1 MPSAH
6 AFAAPTRVTNAS
18 EAPGLFACGAQST
31 RSALRAW
38 ACVALV
44 ACLLSPS
51 AFAAK
56 PKKSK
61 TPTNKSDLAA
71 KSYRNDLRVREAA
84 RQIAERQGLS
94 LGWVRTTLAQ
104 AQKLPEVV
112 RAASP
117 VADPGVRNWD
127 AYRRRVLDPV
137 RIQAGVRFWQANAAT
152 LARAQ
157 QQSGVDAGTIVG
169 ILGAETLY
177 GQRMGKYRVLD
188 ALATLAFDFPPQH
201 PKAAGRSAYFL
212 QELEAFLL
220 WSRQTGRDPLTVRGS
235 YAGAMGMAQFMP
247 SSWQKYAVDF
257 DGDGRIDLFGS
268 SADAI
273 GSVANYLAAFG
284 WTSGMPTHFL
294 VALDMARADLPALL
308 EKDIVPSMTPAQMQA
323 RGALLPA
330 AALAHSGLLA
340 LVELPQGLGANPSY
354 VVGTDNFYTVTR
366 YNWSSFYALSVIELG
381 QAVQANLPAPKTPD

>member
-6 AFAAPTRVTNAS
+6 AFAAPSHVTDPS
-18 EAPGLFACGAQST
+18 KAPGPLACRAPSA

-61 TPTNKSDLAA
+61 TPTNKSALAA

-284 WTSGMPTHFL
+284 WTSGMPTHFS

>member
-1 MPSAH
+1 
-6 AFAAPTRVTNAS
+6 
-18 EAPGLFACGAQST
+18 
-31 RSALRAW
+31 
-38 ACVALV
+38 VALV

-61 TPTNKSDLAA
+61 TPTNKSALAA

-84 RQIAERQGLS
+84 RQIAARQGLS

-284 WTSGMPTHFL
+284 WTSGMPTHFS

>member
-1 MPSAH
+1 MSFAPALSASP
-6 AFAAPTRVTNAS
+6 ARA
-18 EAPGLFACGAQST
+18 
-31 RSALRAW
+31 ALRAW
-38 ACVALV
+38 ICLALA

-56 PKKSK
+56 PKKNKTAASK
-61 TPTNKSDLAA
+61 NAVAA

-94 LGWVRTTLAQ
+94 AAWVRATLAQ
-104 AQKLPEVV
+104 AQKLPEVI

-137 RIQAGVRFWQANAAT
+137 RIQAGVRFWQANATT

-188 ALATLAFDFPPQH
+188 ALATLAFDFPTQH

-220 WSRQTGRDPLTVRGS
+220 WSHQTGRDPLTVRGS
-235 YAGAMGMAQFMP
+235 YAG
-247 SSWQKYAVDF
+247 
-257 DGDGRIDLFGS
+257 
-268 SADAI
+268 
-273 GSVANYLAAFG
+273 
-284 WTSGMPTHFL
+284 
-294 VALDMARADLPALL
+294 
-308 EKDIVPSMTPAQMQA
+308 
-323 RGALLPA
+323 
-330 AALAHSGLLA
+330 
-340 LVELPQGLGANPSY
+340 
-354 VVGTDNFYTVTR
+354 
-366 YNWSSFYALSVIELG
+366 
-381 QAVQANLPAPKTPD
+381 

>member
-1 MPSAH
+1 MPT
-6 AFAAPTRVTNAS
+6 APALPVLRA
-18 EAPGLFACGAQST
+18 
-31 RSALRAW
+31 RSALRAC
-38 ACVALV
+38 ACVALA

-56 PKKSK
+56 PKKSNIPV
-61 TPTNKSDLAA
+61 TQSAVAA
-71 KSYRNDLRVREAA
+71 KSYRKDPRVREAA

-94 LGWVRTTLAQ
+94 VAWVRATLAQ

-127 AYRRRVLDPV
+127 AYRRHVLDAQ

-152 LARAQ
+152 LARAE
-157 QQSGVDAGTIVG
+157 QQSGVDASVLVG
-169 ILGAETLY
+169 ILGAETRF
-177 GQRMGKYRVLD
+177 GQRMGKFRVLD
-188 ALATLAFDFPPQH
+188 ALSTLAFDFPAQH
-201 PKAAGRSAYFL
+201 PRAAARSAYFL
-212 QELEAFLL
+212 QELEAFLQ
-220 WSRQTGRDPLTVRGS
+220 WSRHTGRDPLSVRGS

-284 WTSGMPTHFL
+284 WKRGMPTHFS
-294 VALDMARADLPALL
+294 VALDGARADLPALL
-308 EKDIVPSMTPAQMQA
+308 ENDIVPSMTAAQMQA
-323 RGALLPA
+323 RGALLPD
-330 AALAHSGLLA
+330 AALAHPGLLA

-366 YNWSSFYALSVIELG
+366 YNWSSFYALSVIALG
-381 QAVQANLPAPKTPD
+381 QTIQANLPAPKTPD

>member
-1 MPSAH
+1 MSFAPALPASPAH
-6 AFAAPTRVTNAS
+6 A
-18 EAPGLFACGAQST
+18 
-31 RSALRAW
+31 ALRAW
-38 ACVALV
+38 ICLAL
-44 ACLLSPS
+44 ATCLLSPS

-56 PKKSK
+56 PKKNKTAASK
-61 TPTNKSDLAA
+61 NAVAA

-94 LGWVRTTLAQ
+94 AAWVRATLAQ
-104 AQKLPEVV
+104 AQKLPEVI

-137 RIQAGVRFWQANAAT
+137 RIQAGVRYWQAHAST

-157 QQSGVDAGTIVG
+157 ELSGVDAGTIVG
-169 ILGAETLY
+169 IVGAETLY

-188 ALATLAFDFPPQH
+188 ALATLAFDFPAHH
-201 PKAAGRSAYFL
+201 PKVAGRSAYFL

-220 WSRQTGRDPLTVRGS
+220 WSHQTGRDPLTVRGS
-235 YAGAMGMAQFMP
+235 YAGAMGIAQFMP

-268 SADAI
+268 NADAI
-273 GSVANYLAAFG
+273 GSIANYLAAFG
-284 WTSGMPTHFL
+284 WKSGMPTHFS
-294 VALDMARADLPALL
+294 VELDMARADLPALL
-308 EKDIVPSMTPAQMQA
+308 DKDIVPSMTPAQMQA

-330 AALAHSGLLA
+330 AALAHPGLLA